1 MALENLK
8 ESFGDAFTP
17 ELQQELENKID
28 NLVESRA
35 QVIADEKAQNAKTEL
50 DTKCEEFKSKLEEES
65 KSIVNENLN
74 KLNDTINNYVDRVV
88 DDFVN
93 EHLDTFTANEDEL
106 KNTAIRES
114 VSNACKI
121 AGVTLSMIDEGIS
134 EQGIATERENKLK
147 EQLTETQN
155 ENFEL
160 KRKLTESYKMGV
172 ISELSYDLNE
182 DAQKKFERIASD
194 IEFSKDRAYVDK
206 LKSIKESLVE
216 NDPSALVS
224 SKEDE
229 LNESLENAN
238 KQIKELKATNENLIQ
253 MGTIN
258 ELGSDLNESSRAIF
272 ERKASRVEV
281 RSNADYF
288 NELKSIKES
297 LVENDPSALV
307 SSKEDELNESL
318 ENANKQIKE
327 LKATNE
333 NLIQMG
339 TINELG
345 SDLNES
351 SRAIFERKASRVE
364 VRSNADY
371 FNELKSIK
379 ESLVE
384 NDPSA
389 LVSSKED
396 ELNESLENANKQIKE
411 LKATNEKLIQM
422 GIVNELK
429 CNLSESDARHFERK
443 ASRIRYTNAKDYLNE
458 MRNLREEYNNCS
470 EEKEECLDK
479 IDELETK
486 VNDLQTENKAL
497 KKKNDKLIQQGVIN
511 ELKEGLTIVEA
522 EKFEK
527 LANNIPFA
535 KNEDYFN
542 KLNELKKTVC
552 EHQSEV
558 RETKVEKASVNE
570 SLSDLLVEGLNSLDK
585 TVEKKPVYSL
595 QDMLNGL

>member
-17 ELQQELENKID
+17 ELQQELEGKID

-35 QVIADEKAQNAKTEL
+35 QVIADEKVQNAKTEL
-50 DTKCEEFKSKLEEES
+50 NTKCEEFKSKLEEES

-74 KLNDTINNYVDRVV
+74 KLNDTINSYVDRVV
-88 DDFVN
+88 EDFVN
-93 EHLDTFTANEDEL
+93 EHLEIFTANEDEL

-206 LKSIKESLVE
+206 LKSIKERLVE
-216 NDPSALVS
+216 DDPSALVS

-238 KQIKELKATNENLIQ
+238 KQIKELE
-253 MGTIN
+253 
-258 ELGSDLNESSRAIF
+258 
-272 ERKASRVEV
+272 
-281 RSNADYF
+281 
-288 NELKSIKES
+288 
-297 LVENDPSALV
+297 
-307 SSKEDELNESL
+307 
-318 ENANKQIKE
+318 
-327 LKATNE
+327 
-333 NLIQMG
+333 
-339 TINELG
+339 
-345 SDLNES
+345 
-351 SRAIFERKASRVE
+351 
-364 VRSNADY
+364 
-371 FNELKSIK
+371 
-379 ESLVE
+379 
-384 NDPSA
+384 
-389 LVSSKED
+389 
-396 ELNESLENANKQIKE
+396 
-411 LKATNEKLIQM
+411 ATNEKLIRM
-422 GIVNELK
+422 GVINELK

-443 ASRIRYTNAKDYLNE
+443 ASQIRYTNAKDYLNE
-458 MRNLREEYNNCS
+458 MKNLRERYNDCS
-470 EEKEECLDK
+470 EETEEFLNR
-479 IDELETK
+479 IEELETK
-486 VNDLQTENKAL
+486 VSDLQTENKTL
-497 KKKNDKLIQQGVIN
+497 KKKNDELIQQGVIN

-527 LANNIPFA
+527 LAKGIPFT
-535 KNEDYFN
+535 KNEDYLN

-558 RETKVEKASVNE
+558 RETRIERANVNE

-585 TVEKKPVYSL
+585 TVKKKPVHSL

>member
-1 MALENLK
+1 MALESLK

-17 ELQQELENKID
+17 ELQQELEGKID

-35 QVIADEKAQNAKTEL
+35 QVIADEKVQDAKTEL
-50 DTKCEEFKSKLEEES
+50 NTKCEEFKSKLEEES

-74 KLNDTINNYVDRVV
+74 KLNDTINSYVDRVV
-88 DDFVN
+88 EDFVN
-93 EHLDTFTANEDEL
+93 EHLEIFTANEDEL

-134 EQGIATERENKLK
+134 EQGIASERENKLK

-182 DAQKKFERIASD
+182 DAQKKFERIAND
-194 IEFSKDRAYVDK
+194 VEFSKNREYVDK
-206 LKSIKESLVE
+206 LKSIKERLVE
-216 NDPSALVS
+216 DDPSALVS

-238 KQIKELKATNENLIQ
+238 KQIKELEATNEKLIQ
-253 MGTIN
+253 IGIIN

-272 ERKASRVEV
+272 ERKASRVKV
-281 RSNADYF
+281 RSDFNYY

-339 TINELG
+339 
-345 SDLNES
+345 
-351 SRAIFERKASRVE
+351 
-364 VRSNADY
+364 
-371 FNELKSIK
+371 
-379 ESLVE
+379 
-384 NDPSA
+384 
-389 LVSSKED
+389 
-396 ELNESLENANKQIKE
+396 
-411 LKATNEKLIQM
+411 
-422 GIVNELK
+422 IVNELK
-429 CNLSESDARHFERK
+429 CNLSESDAKRFERI
-443 ASRIRYTNAKDYLNE
+443 ASQIRYTNAKEY
-458 MRNLREEYNNCS
+458 LREMKDFRKKFKDCS
-470 EEKEECLDK
+470 ENEEECLDR
-479 IDELETK
+479 INELEAK

-497 KKKNDKLIQQGVIN
+497 KKKNDELIQQGVIN

-527 LANNIPFA
+527 LAKDIPFA
-535 KNEDYFN
+535 KNKGYFD

-552 EHQSEV
+552 GHQPEV
-558 RETKVEKASVNE
+558 KETKVEKASVNE

-585 TVEKKPVYSL
+585 TVKKKPVHSL

>member
-1 MALENLK
+1 MALESLK

-17 ELQQELENKID
+17 ELQQELEGKID

-35 QVIADEKAQNAKTEL
+35 QVIADEKVQDAKTEL
-50 DTKCEEFKSKLEEES
+50 NTKCEEFKSKLEEES

-74 KLNDTINNYVDRVV
+74 KLNDTINSYVDRVV
-88 DDFVN
+88 EDFVN
-93 EHLDTFTANEDEL
+93 EHLEIFTANEDEL

-134 EQGIATERENKLK
+134 EQGIASERENKLK

-182 DAQKKFERIASD
+182 DAQKKFERIAND
-194 IEFSKDRAYVDK
+194 VEFCKNREYVDK
-206 LKSIKESLVE
+206 LKSIKERLVE
-216 NDPSALVS
+216 DDPSALVS

-253 MGTIN
+253 MG
-258 ELGSDLNESSRAIF
+258 
-272 ERKASRVEV
+272 
-281 RSNADYF
+281 
-288 NELKSIKES
+288 
-297 LVENDPSALV
+297 
-307 SSKEDELNESL
+307 
-318 ENANKQIKE
+318 
-327 LKATNE
+327 
-333 NLIQMG
+333 
-339 TINELG
+339 
-345 SDLNES
+345 
-351 SRAIFERKASRVE
+351 
-364 VRSNADY
+364 
-371 FNELKSIK
+371 
-379 ESLVE
+379 
-384 NDPSA
+384 
-389 LVSSKED
+389 
-396 ELNESLENANKQIKE
+396 
-411 LKATNEKLIQM
+411 
-422 GIVNELK
+422 IVNELK
-429 CNLSESDARHFERK
+429 CNLSESDAKRFERI
-443 ASRIRYTNAKDYLNE
+443 ASQIRYTNAKEY
-458 MRNLREEYNNCS
+458 LREMKDFRKKFKDCS
-470 EEKEECLDK
+470 EETEEFLDR
-479 IDELETK
+479 INELEAK
-486 VNDLQTENKAL
+486 VSDLQTENKTL
-497 KKKNDKLIQQGVIN
+497 KKKNDELIQQGVIN

-527 LANNIPFA
+527 LAKDIPFA

-558 RETKVEKASVNE
+558 RETRIERASVNE

-585 TVEKKPVYSL
+585 TVRKKPVHSL

>member
-17 ELQQELENKID
+17 ELQQELEGKID

-35 QVIADEKAQNAKTEL
+35 QVIADEKVQNAKTEL
-50 DTKCEEFKSKLEEES
+50 NTKCEEFKSKLEEES

-74 KLNDTINNYVDRVV
+74 KLNDTINSYVDRVV
-88 DDFVN
+88 EDFVN
-93 EHLDTFTANEDEL
+93 DHLEIFTANEDEL

-206 LKSIKESLVE
+206 LKSIKERLVE
-216 NDPSALVS
+216 DDPSALVS

-238 KQIKELKATNENLIQ
+238 KQIKELEATNEKLIQ
-253 MGTIN
+253 MGVIN
-258 ELGSDLNESSRAIF
+258 ELGNDLNESSKVIF
-272 ERKASRVEV
+272 ERKASKVGV
-281 RSNADYF
+281 RSDLDYY
-288 NELKSIKES
+288 NELKSLKE
-297 LVENDPSALV
+297 
-307 SSKEDELNESL
+307 
-318 ENANKQIKE
+318 
-327 LKATNE
+327 
-333 NLIQMG
+333 
-339 TINELG
+339 
-345 SDLNES
+345 
-351 SRAIFERKASRVE
+351 R
-364 VRSNADY
+364 
-371 FNELKSIK
+371 
-379 ESLVE
+379 LVE

-443 ASRIRYTNAKDYLNE
+443 ASQIRYTNAKDYLNE
-458 MRNLREEYNNCS
+458 MKNLRERYNDCS
-470 EEKEECLDK
+470 EETEEFLNR
-479 IDELETK
+479 IEELETK
-486 VNDLQTENKAL
+486 VSDLQTENKTL
-497 KKKNDKLIQQGVIN
+497 KKKNDQLIQQGVIN

-527 LANNIPFA
+527 LAKGIPFT
-535 KNEDYFN
+535 KNEDYLN

-558 RETKVEKASVNE
+558 RETRIERANVNE

-585 TVEKKPVYSL
+585 TVKKKPVHSL